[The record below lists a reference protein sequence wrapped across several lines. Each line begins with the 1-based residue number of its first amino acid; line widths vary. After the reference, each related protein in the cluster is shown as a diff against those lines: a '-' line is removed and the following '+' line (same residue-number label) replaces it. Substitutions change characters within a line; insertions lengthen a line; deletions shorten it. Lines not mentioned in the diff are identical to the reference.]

1 MLNKFLAQEVNAMNK
16 VVLGGVLGAAGL
28 VAAAIISNF
37 NDDEVKHK
45 FDLSKKEPSKTV
57 DELHNQLVE
66 LDLSIVHLLQELSSI
81 YTEFSDLVGDGNY
94 NFEDLEDR
102 GILGKIQDYIH
113 EGSSIFLRQSYVSK
127 INALKH
133 KAIKVVTSYK
143 DVIIKSNQY
152 LLWQSEEPVSF
163 EKISLRDKSLH
174 IENSLKN
181 ESWDDSILE
190 ELERISDFLNGV
202 GDQVEL
208 LESKLET
215 FLTDKDKTIEAAQSN
230 S

>member
-81 YTEFSDLVGDGNY
+81 YIEFSDLVGDDNY
-94 NFEDLEDR
+94 NFEDLDDR
-102 GILGKIQDYIH
+102 GFLG
-113 EGSSIFLRQSYVSK
+113 
-127 INALKH
+127 
-133 KAIKVVTSYK
+133 
-143 DVIIKSNQY
+143 
-152 LLWQSEEPVSF
+152 
-163 EKISLRDKSLH
+163 
-174 IENSLKN
+174 
-181 ESWDDSILE
+181 
-190 ELERISDFLNGV
+190 
-202 GDQVEL
+202 
-208 LESKLET
+208 
-215 FLTDKDKTIEAAQSN
+215 
-230 S
+230 

>member
-1 MLNKFLAQEVNAMNK
+1 MNK

-81 YTEFSDLVGDGNY
+81 YIEFSDLVGDDNY
-94 NFEDLEDR
+94 YFEDLEDR

-113 EGSSIFLRQSYVSK
+113 EDEQFIFEL
-127 INALKH
+127 IA
-133 KAIKVVTSYK
+133 AIPMDQRYGKEEMK
-143 DVIIKSNQY
+143 RIIDVIEKYES
-152 LLWQSEEPVSF
+152 SF
-163 EKISLRDKSLH
+163 
-174 IENSLKN
+174 
-181 ESWDDSILE
+181 
-190 ELERISDFLNGV
+190 G
-202 GDQVEL
+202 
-208 LESKLET
+208 
-215 FLTDKDKTIEAAQSN
+215 
-230 S
+230 